1 MVLFIILSV
10 ILLLFYISRLIVI
23 ALGVAISPF
32 IFLLWAI
39 PKTAD
44 FAEISIKAF
53 FVTVFTVFVHIVIIQ
68 LASAFLAIPG
78 QVGSNSLLSI
88 LIAIGLLFTLLKT
101 PSFMMQLIFY
111 NTGKTMVRK
120 VGSQIMNVLT
130 SNNSNTNN
138 TSRSSSATTSRG
150 EQIIKS
156 RRFVKA

>member
-1 MVLFIILSV
+1 M
-10 ILLLFYISRLIVI
+10 I

-68 LASAFLAIPG
+68 LASAFLTIPG
-78 QVGSNSLLSI
+78 QVGTNSLLSI
-88 LIAIGLLFTLLKT
+88 LVAIGLLFTLLKT

-111 NTGKTMVRK
+111 NTGKTMMRK

-130 SNNSNTNN
+130 TNNSSN
-138 TSRSSSATTSRG
+138 TSAGAVSSNSVRG
-150 EQIIKS
+150 EQIVKA